1 MIKLSEN
8 LELLEWERTLF
19 WTWFYAQRGVTVDF
33 APDDQPE
40 MLWSKVF
47 GEKFNCSTI
56 SSGIVIYSLIF
67 DSPEEELAFLI
78 SYSGYTSI

>member
-19 WTWFYAQRGVTVDF
+19 WTWFYTVDF
-33 APDDQPE
+33 DPDEQPE